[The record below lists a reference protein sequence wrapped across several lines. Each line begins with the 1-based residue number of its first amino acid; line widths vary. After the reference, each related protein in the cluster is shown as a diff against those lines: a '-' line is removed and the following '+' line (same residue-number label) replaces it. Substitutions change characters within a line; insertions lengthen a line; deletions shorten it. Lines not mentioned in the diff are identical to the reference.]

1 MRTVL
6 ILENT
11 MTTFL
16 TVPFAEKDQ
25 AKHLGARWNAEKK
38 KWYVP
43 ADADITPFKKWLGAD
58 TTIGVRGSKSPP
70 MEEVGLTLTGADYVE
85 RAHDCVPWLPCEDCD
100 GR

>member
-1 MRTVL
+1 M
-6 ILENT
+6 

-25 AKHLGARWNAEKK
+25 AKSLGARWNAEKK

-43 ADADITPFKKWLGAD
+43 VGADLTPFKKWTSGD
-58 TTIGVRGSKSPP
+58 TAVSNTASKTPS
-70 MEEVGLTLTGADYVE
+70 MEEVGLTITGAQYVE
-85 RAHDCVPWLPCEDCD
+85 RAHDCLPWLPCEVCD